1 MRLPWIRA
9 MSAAMLVIG
18 SAGAQEAVS
27 FTPAPWCTTVLGA
40 DLEAGLK
47 RRLLEALELAGYFE
61 GEGTLLTE
69 DLYGMLAMTDLSPA
83 EYETLLTR
91 GRPDDRIRLYLQLG
105 QAAANGDWGFGYSP
119 EIIRQIGD
127 AGYRLL
133 ARKEALADARA
144 GRPINALKRFD
155 EGRARYLASVPP
167 DTYGAKTFNQEPDT
181 RAFVAADIMRQ
192 LMLDGFEAEATRF
205 AAEAGDPRLPAYAQ
219 AMADGRA
226 GRKAFLD
233 SRVAADPDNAIAW
246 RDQFSND
253 LSPLSEFV
261 FQAVA
266 HNRQELRDDLR
277 RLGASRRTRVG
288 LTQAGI
294 MKDWLIERR
303 AADPLLFLYTLF
315 DETDRGTYAAGDD
328 VVAEF
333 AQRGDMETLARLQAV
348 VDRLSPP
355 DPERSMLRPARMH
368 AAIRSGRFEDA
379 LALAGRL
386 SISDLAQ
393 SWVTTADG
401 PVPRG
406 LSDAAGEAIPALL
419 VLAGDRSDI
428 GPWRTK
434 FDLRQNLYLDLLFTM
449 KDRGW
454 SAASAFLAKHEK
466 KQFFL
471 GNAGRAY
478 NSFIINLAFEA
489 GADPVEAWYR
499 EAVGSPPDPRLLTQW
514 FLLARQKCIGWTFT
528 PFGSFDYGSAN
539 YHHVE
544 SALGPGI
551 GSYILED
558 QKLLQANPAP
568 P

>member
-18 SAGAQEAVS
+18 SAGAQEAVP

-40 DLEAGLK
+40 DHEAGLK

-69 DLYGMLAMTDLSPA
+69 DLYGMLAMMDLSPA

-127 AGYRLL
+127 AGYRML
-133 ARKEALADARA
+133 ARREALADARA

-233 SRVAADPDNAIAW
+233 SRAAADPDNAIAW
-246 RDQFSND
+246 RDQFSNN
-253 LSPLSEFV
+253 LSPLGEFV

-355 DPERSMLRPARMH
+355 EPERYMLRPARMH

-419 VLAGDRSDI
+419 VLAGDRSGI